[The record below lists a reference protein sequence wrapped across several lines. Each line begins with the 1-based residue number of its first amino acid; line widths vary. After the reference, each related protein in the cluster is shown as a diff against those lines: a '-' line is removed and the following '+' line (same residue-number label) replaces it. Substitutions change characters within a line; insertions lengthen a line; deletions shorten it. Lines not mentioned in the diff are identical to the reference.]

1 MIERGGEWEGV
12 ESEFGVREEGREGGM
27 GVRDGG
33 RVRNKKGKKR
43 DIRVGREK
51 DGE

>member
-1 MIERGGEWEGV
+1 MERGV
-12 ESEFGVREEGREGGM
+12 GVRE
-27 GVRDGG
+27 GG
-33 RVRNKKGKKR
+33 RVRNKKEKKR